1 MRSIPSARLSAAPGA
16 GWRLLADGQGQPKDA
31 PPPDPQPVQGKLK
44 IPIVA
49 TDHEVDHGRDIT
61 WMLRARQAPEHIS
74 EARISISWIVEGMA
88 SANRDG
94 SRFRALTCF

>member
-1 MRSIPSARLSAAPGA
+1 LLTVKGNQKTLHRQIRS
-16 GWRLLADGQGQPKDA
+16 QF
-31 PPPDPQPVQGKLK
+31 QGKLK